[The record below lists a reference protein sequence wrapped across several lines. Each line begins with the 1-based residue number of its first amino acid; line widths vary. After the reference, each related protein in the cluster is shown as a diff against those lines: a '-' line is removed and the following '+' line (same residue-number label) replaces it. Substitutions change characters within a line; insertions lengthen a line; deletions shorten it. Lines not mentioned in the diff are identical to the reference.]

1 LLQVNPD
8 NESNRKGKPQVA
20 KQYEIIK
27 QALVQRIEQGDWRPG
42 DAVPSENALAEQF
55 EVSRMTARRAL
66 SELTEA
72 GVLNRIQGRGSFVAD
87 QLPTGSLLTI
97 RSIDDEIRERGHEHS
112 AQVMLLETRL
122 ADDPLARSFLCSEG
136 DELFFSRLLHFET
149 DSRGT
154 QRPIQLEERYVN
166 PQQAPDY
173 LKQDFH
179 TITPSAYL
187 SDVAPLMEADHWVEA
202 TLPDALTA
210 ESLQMARSEPL
221 LKLTRQTYT
230 HQQQN
235 GKRHL
240 VMVTLATLCY
250 PGTRYRLGGHLGP
263 ADRREQ

>member
-1 LLQVNPD
+1 MT
-8 NESNRKGKPQVA
+8 

-27 QALVQRIEQGDWRPG
+27 QALVQRIEQGEWRPG

-55 EVSRMTARRAL
+55 SVSRMTARRAL

-112 AQVMLLETRL
+112 AQVLLLETRL
-122 ADDPLARSFLCSEG
+122 ADDLLARTFLCSEG

-149 DSRGT
+149 DSRGER
-154 QRPIQLEERYVN
+154 RPIQLEDRYVN
-166 PQQAPDY
+166 PDLAPEY
-173 LKQDFH
+173 LHQDFQ
-179 TITPSAYL
+179 TVTPSAYL
-187 SDVAPLMEADHWVEA
+187 SEVAPLMEADHWVEA
-202 TLPDALTA
+202 SLPDELTA
-210 ESLQMARSEPL
+210 ASLQMPRTEPL

-230 HQQQN
+230 YQQQK
-235 GKRHL
+235 GTRHPA
-240 VMVTLATLCY
+240 MVTLATLCY

-263 ADRREQ
+263 ADRRE